1 MQDALARMRQREGDR
16 IPKRRESEERS
27 EDVKRQKVSPT
38 EHQKKPDVA
47 DGTVS
52 DASGDLEYTIE
63 YFSRTYPKKRTK
75 LSQLPITLSRLKRLH
90 LLSLKRSLTSALTR
104 YATVYVLE

>member
-16 IPKRRESEERS
+16 SPKRKESEERS

-47 DGTVS
+47 DGKVS
-52 DASGDLEYTIE
+52 NASGDLEYTTE
-63 YFSRTYPKKRTK
+63 YFSRMYAKKRTK
-75 LSQLPITLSRLKRLH
+75 LSQLPITQSQLRRSH
-90 LLSLKRSLTSALTR
+90 LLFLRRSLTSALMR
-104 YATVYVLE
+104 YATIYVLE